1 MEPKTNK
8 HLFGSVEFFIE
19 QNHAGITPIIKRRLG
34 KQYDQKKMTWAE
46 IRLWVLNDEELYK
59 WAVREGVKEDQ

>member
-19 QNHAGITPIIKRRLG
+19 QNHAAITPIIKRRLG